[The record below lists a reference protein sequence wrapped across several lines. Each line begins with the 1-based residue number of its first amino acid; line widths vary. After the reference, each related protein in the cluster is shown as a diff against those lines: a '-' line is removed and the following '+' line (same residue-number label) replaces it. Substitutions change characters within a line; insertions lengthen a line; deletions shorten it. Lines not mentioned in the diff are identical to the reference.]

1 MSFLG
6 FDEKPPSESVHPPV
20 YFLIITSRDSLSFL
34 KYLLSRH
41 CIIDH
46 TIQYCTVQYGEIE
59 IPLNLKNKEEMPES
73 LSNIALNRYS
83 VSLSGMIGS
92 REKCW
97 QILMLRPS
105 HVCLHSSLALSLV
118 IRIFRHLLRC
128 VVLLLL
134 NAEYRKTD
142 RIIIII
148 MHRTRNSNSIGSA
161 YIFTKPLLDLLECE
175 YQ

>member
-46 TIQYCTVQYGEIE
+46 TIQYCTVQYREIE

-97 QILMLRPS
+97 QILVLRPS

-118 IRIFRHLLRC
+118 IGIFRHFAVSCCSCWMQNTGRLIVLS
-128 VVLLLL
+128 LLLCTEHGTQTQL
-134 NAEYRKTD
+134 A
-142 RIIIII
+142 
-148 MHRTRNSNSIGSA
+148 
-161 YIFTKPLLDLLECE
+161 LLTSL
-175 YQ
+175 